1 MSAIVDAAESVTIF
15 DRLITGPGRVADPVN
30 FSDATFETV
39 EAVKVCVREKVVLY
53 LLYNV
58 TQVFDVSELGA
69 IVQET
74 SQGVMT

>member
-1 MSAIVDAAESVTIF
+1 MPATVDAAESVTIF
-15 DRLITGPGRVADPVN
+15 DGLITGPGRVADPAN

-39 EAVKVCVREKVVLY
+39 EGVKVCVREKVVLY